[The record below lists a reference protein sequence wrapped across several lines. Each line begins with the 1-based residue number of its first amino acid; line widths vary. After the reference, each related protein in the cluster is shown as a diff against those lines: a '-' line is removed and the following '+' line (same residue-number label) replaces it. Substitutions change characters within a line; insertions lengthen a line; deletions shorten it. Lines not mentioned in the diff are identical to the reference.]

1 MAWNFPGWKLRL
13 EVLSIECQLCE
24 HSLNITEHTE
34 LLLRTAQMLQDFGA
48 KWFVPKWLDAASY
61 SGAHSL
67 AIVLGLLKPSIEQ
80 VRWSVG
86 FVEFKQ
92 TDSESEAELV

>member
-1 MAWNFPGWKLRL
+1 MQLK
-13 EVLSIECQLCE
+13 VL
-24 HSLNITEHTE
+24 
-34 LLLRTAQMLQDFGA
+34 
-48 KWFVPKWLDAASY
+48 
-61 SGAHSL
+61 AHRL